1 MSKIQKISAEINYD
15 DLVYYFKGS
24 SSPVSFI
31 EYEDPLD
38 IYDKIKNG
46 DKIIQA
52 AEKEQK
58 NKKKNKKTKKIKS
71 KLSEITSGNPEH
83 KSKDPLDAIKNV
95 QNLYNSRQKNID
107 LFKDNA
113 KIKSEAIYEAKQ
125 DETKGT
131 ALKILTP
138 KQMFLRLPKARAQ
151 VNAVN
156 NSESLLNEIR
166 HRSFIL

>member
-1 MSKIQKISAEINYD
+1 MSKIQKISAETNYD
-15 DLVYYFKGS
+15 DLIYYFKGL

-58 NKKKNKKTKKIKS
+58 NKKTKKQKKIKS
-71 KLSEITSGNPEH
+71 KLSEITSGNTEH

-138 KQMFLRLPKARAQ
+138 KQMFLRLPKALAQ

>member
-58 NKKKNKKTKKIKS
+58 NKKKKQKNKK
-71 KLSEITSGNPEH
+71 N
-83 KSKDPLDAIKNV
+83 
-95 QNLYNSRQKNID
+95 
-107 LFKDNA
+107 
-113 KIKSEAIYEAKQ
+113 
-125 DETKGT
+125 
-131 ALKILTP
+131 
-138 KQMFLRLPKARAQ
+138 
-151 VNAVN
+151 
-156 NSESLLNEIR
+156 
-166 HRSFIL
+166 

>member
-1 MSKIQKISAEINYD
+1 MSKIQKISAETNYD

-52 AEKEQK
+52 AENEQK

-138 KQMFLRLPKARAQ
+138 KQMFLRLPKALAQ